1 MNKTYTKEQMLNYL
15 QQMMDDFMKWEKYIG
30 GDNKDLEEFAVHKMD
45 AMIAC
50 KEMVEAFI
58 QEPVNLQ
65 TDGKVTVGF

>member
-15 QQMMDDFMKWEKYIG
+15 QQMMDDFKKWEKMLG
-30 GDNKDLEEFAVHKMD
+30 FEDERVLDKLTG
-45 AMIAC
+45 MIAC

-65 TDGKVTVGF
+65 SDGKVTVGF